1 MRNPAAFTSDM
12 PARDRQKGLTVQTH
26 LFHFDSSS
34 PNRPLNTATPTRRGF
49 TLIELLVVIAI
60 ISILAA
66 ILFPTF
72 AKVREKAR
80 QTSCTSNLKQ
90 LGLATL
96 QYIQDNEEMTFP
108 YEVSATQNN
117 EYYMWWGSQDP
128 AYNFHLDNH
137 GLLQPYMKSTAIQ
150 ACPSLDPSISTKIG
164 LTGYGYNNDFLA
176 KFVTTGCT
184 TQQYGICTD
193 SLGNFINSG
202 VAIASINVPSKT
214 VLMADSGQYFAGG
227 VLKANPALSEPGA
240 DFPNFHAL
248 HSGTGNVLWLDGH
261 VKSFHPVYRSGTFGT
276 SPYTYNADDYSSRQ
290 LGDIDEDG
298 NLTTNELFDGSGG
311 EK

>member
-1 MRNPAAFTSDM
+1 M
-12 PARDRQKGLTVQTH
+12 PARDRQKGLTVHTH
-26 LFHFDSSS
+26 LFCFDSSS
-34 PNRPLNTATPTRRGF
+34 PSHSMSLPTPSRRGF

-80 QTSCTSNLKQ
+80 QASCASNLKQ
-90 LGLATL
+90 IGLATM
-96 QYIQDNEEMTFP
+96 QYVQDNEEMTFP
-108 YEVSATQNN
+108 YEVGGTQNN
-117 EYYMWWGSQDP
+117 EYYTWWGSQDP
-128 AYNFHLDNH
+128 SYSYHLDNH
-137 GLLQPYMKSTAIQ
+137 GLLQPYMKSAAIQ
-150 ACPSLDPSISTKIG
+150 ACPSLDPSVSTKIG
-164 LTGYGYNNDFLA
+164 LTGYGYNYDFLA
-176 KFVTTGCT
+176 KYITTDCT

-193 SLGNFINSG
+193 SLGNYINSG
-202 VAIASINVPSKT
+202 ISIAAINVPSKT

-227 VLKANPALSEPGA
+227 TLKANPALSEPGA

-248 HSGTGNVLWLDGH
+248 HNGTGNVLWLDGH

-276 SPYTYNADDYSSRQ
+276 SPFTYKADDYSSRQ

-298 NLTTNELFDGSGG
+298 NLKTNELFDGTGG